1 MSRLNQT
8 KRESGWVD
16 DVFSR
21 LVLEDIICIA
31 FLPLVEPACPHSI
44 IFPPSCTLGL
54 WCNRTKKRFKLF
66 LLFLLCLQGINR
78 LPLNAVL
85 VSLALLDCL
94 SFKDTIL
101 DSLAHSDVFHA
112 QLACNHSNI
121 KLAFKKTAI
130 AASAIQGSTTGTLVC
145 FDEKSTSQIKKP
157 SHPAPSASAAVG
169 HLLLGSLTPC

>member
-1 MSRLNQT
+1 
-8 KRESGWVD
+8 
-16 DVFSR
+16 
-21 LVLEDIICIA
+21 
-31 FLPLVEPACPHSI
+31 
-44 IFPPSCTLGL
+44 
-54 WCNRTKKRFKLF
+54 